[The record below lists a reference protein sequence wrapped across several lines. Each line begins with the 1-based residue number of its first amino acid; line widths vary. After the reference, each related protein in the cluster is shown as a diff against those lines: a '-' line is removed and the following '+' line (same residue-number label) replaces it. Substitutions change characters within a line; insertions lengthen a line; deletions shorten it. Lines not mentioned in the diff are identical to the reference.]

1 MTKLK
6 KQPKK
11 LSEVEKLRIRM
22 DYRFSQVDEKIS
34 DLDERFDKTDQKLDT
49 VLNQLDSIVGQFRKF
64 DEEQTMQSGRI
75 AIHSDEIKELQ
86 NVVFAN

>member
-1 MTKLK
+1 MIK
-6 KQPKK
+6 KK

-22 DYRFSQVDEKIS
+22 DYRFSQVDERMD
-34 DLDERFDKTDQKLDT
+34 DLEGRFNKTDNKLDI
-49 VLNQLDSIVGQFRKF
+49 VLTQLDSLAGQFRKF